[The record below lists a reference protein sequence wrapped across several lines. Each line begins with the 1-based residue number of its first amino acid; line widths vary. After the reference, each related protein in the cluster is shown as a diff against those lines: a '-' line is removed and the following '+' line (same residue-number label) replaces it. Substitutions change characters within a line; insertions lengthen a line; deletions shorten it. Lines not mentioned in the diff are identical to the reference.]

1 MADFENVW
9 STLSALNIISPAV
22 TEEIDILKG
31 ANPDFID
38 FVAELETTLDL
49 EVRAKKAKD

>member
-9 STLSALNIISPAV
+9 KTLSALNIISPTV

-31 ANPDFID
+31 ANPDFISVIL
-38 FVAELETTLDL
+38 FKISQIS
-49 EVRAKKAKD
+49 R